1 MNFIC
6 PKCGCH
12 YEADEPLCPAC
23 GYKPKDYTVQ
33 PPANVKA
40 EQKRMKNEIGAAR
53 YTFIKIFMITLVAIV
68 GLTVLWLVYDG
79 LTEQGLLAK
88 AGFAWFI
95 LRLLFPPLF
104 FLL

>member
-1 MNFIC
+1 MNFTC
-6 PKCGCH
+6 PKCDCH
-12 YEADEPLCPAC
+12 YEADESLCPCC
-23 GYKPKDYTVQ
+23 GFAIQKCE

-40 EQKRMKNEIGAAR
+40 EQKRMKNEIGATR
-53 YTFIKIFMITLVAIV
+53 YIFIKIFMITLVAIV

-79 LTEQGLLAK
+79 LTERGLLAK
-88 AGFAWFI
+88 VGFAWFI

>member
-1 MNFIC
+1 MNFTC

-12 YEADEPLCPAC
+12 CEADEPLCPAC

-40 EQKRMKNEIGAAR
+40 EQERMKNEIGGFR
-53 YTFIKIFMITLVAIV
+53 YYFIKVFMIIFWAILGLV
-68 GLTVLWLVYDG
+68 LLQFVYDSLIKYG
-79 LTEQGLLAK
+79 YLAEI
-88 AGFAWFI
+88 GFVWFI